1 VSEAP
6 GILMPVLPD
15 GWQPCD
21 STAVEAFRFLPERE
35 VLQLVFVEGQ
45 MAYDYPCTGDLY
57 ERFVRAPSK
66 GRFVNEV
73 LRPYADRQGGAGPT
87 VRWRSR

>member
-6 GILMPVLPD
+6 GILMSVLPG

-21 STAVEAFRFLPERE
+21 SKAVEAFRFLPDRG
-35 VLQLVFVEGQ
+35 VLQLVFVEGR
-45 MAYDYPCTGDLY
+45 MAYDYPCTSDLY
-57 ERFVRAPSK
+57 ERFLRAPSK

-73 LRPYADRQGGAGPT
+73 LRPYAQRRGWAPSGPLAS
-87 VRWRSR
+87 W